1 MVVEVAQ
8 THNNE
13 RENMKTLF
21 EETKLGKLLIKNRFV
36 RSATWEN
43 MTTEDGHLTAE
54 LIKIY
59 DELAKNDVGLI
70 ITGYA
75 NIVKEE
81 QPNHGMMGI
90 YNDSFINEYQELT
103 KLVHSYNS
111 KIVMQIAYG
120 GTKTTYNLGER
131 IIYAPSEVAERGT
144 NVTGKAMT
152 IEEIKYIEGA
162 FADAAARV
170 QQSGFDGVEIHAAHT
185 YLINQFLS
193 PYYNKRT
200 DEYGGN
206 LENRM
211 RFLTEIY
218 RKTREKVGDEFTI
231 IIKLTSSEFFDN
243 GLSFDETRI
252 ISRKLEALG
261 VDALDIT
268 GNIHGKARTMI
279 GQEFDNYKL
288 QNEGYFSEYAKVIS
302 KEVSIPVIT
311 VGGFKDIDVM
321 ENILNESDIN
331 FFGLSRPL
339 LAEPDLI
346 KRWKS
351 GDKRKAKCIS
361 CSKCRTDKGN
371 YCVIFNK

>member
-1 MVVEVAQ
+1 
-8 THNNE
+8 
-13 RENMKTLF
+13 MKTLF
-21 EETKLGKLLIKNRFV
+21 EKTKLGKLLIKNRFV

-75 NIVKEE
+75 NVVKEE

-131 IIYAPSEVAERGT
+131 IIYAPSEVAERST

-152 IEEIKYIEGA
+152 IEEIKYIEDA

-218 RKTREKVGDEFTI
+218 RKTREKVGNDFTI

-252 ISRKLEALG
+252 ISKKLEALG

-268 GNIHGKARTMI
+268 GNIHGKARTMT

-288 QNEGYFSEYAKVIS
+288 QSEGYFSEYAKVIS

-321 ENILNESDIN
+321 ENMLNESDIN

-351 GDKRKAKCIS
+351 GDKRKATCIS